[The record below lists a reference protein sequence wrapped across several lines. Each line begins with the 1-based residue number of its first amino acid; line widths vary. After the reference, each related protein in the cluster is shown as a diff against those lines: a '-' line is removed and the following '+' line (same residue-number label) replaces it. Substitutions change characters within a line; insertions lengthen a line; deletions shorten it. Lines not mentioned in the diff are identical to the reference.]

1 MVNNKGNNK
10 VKNLIFFIFVLLIFS
25 TSVPFFSIIFTNSNI
40 YDNQDNLK
48 NNDFSKEDYSPIIEE
63 KKHGLG
69 NITIYDMT
77 FSGLEIGHYIY
88 NASYPLLWYDY
99 DSGAL
104 NITSKEIKFIE
115 TNESARI
122 DNLNSDLSDRNE
134 IKVKLNETLKVW
146 YDNPNEGFLIYRPRL
161 YPCYL
166 TDFYVFNGTDILEL
180 SLDDDYYIDGSDFL
194 VFDYKDYFKNEDPTF
209 NFTMY
214 LIWEYDLTIDP
225 WNLNQYPDELNMI
238 KAEQNFTAKFNYE
251 FTLTG
256 KMFQADTNQ
265 KIPSENVDVALTVF
279 LPDRDLL
286 DNHSLLINNETVATD
301 DHLNF
306 DKSINITLSDSF
318 SANESK
324 FFLNFTANYI
334 LRFIDPVSKTW
345 AIDRLVALR
354 NIRESI
360 YFPSPISGPRHIYL
374 SYVSIYEPATSSENI
389 LSINSLFERGM
400 SYFDE
405 NITDNGGIRVKVEL
419 PYMLVGETCPFSV
432 NYVAVDKL
440 KIIVTDNIKMP
451 IMGLK
456 LRIYYYGLNYG
467 TYISNNRTQPIAP
480 LKTNENGAVSLN
492 NVPKGNYT
500 VEVYQYGNLIMRTN
514 VSTYNEINYI
524 YTNIM
529 HIPIWILIFGSIN
542 GSFLIIGIIVY
553 VKNKKSR

>member
-1 MVNNKGNNK
+1 MVNNKGNIK
-10 VKNLIFFIFVLLIFS
+10 VKNLIFFILLLLIFS
-25 TSVPFFSIIFTNSNI
+25 TLVPFFSIIFTNSNI

-48 NNDFSKEDYSPIIEE
+48 INDFSKEDYSPIIEE
-63 KKHGLG
+63 RKHGLG
-69 NITIYDMT
+69 NITIYNMT

-104 NITSKEIKFIE
+104 NITSKEMKFIE

-122 DNLNSDLSDRNE
+122 DNLNSDLIDRNE
-134 IKVKLNETLKVW
+134 IRVELNETLKVW
-146 YDNPNEGFLIYRPRL
+146 YDNPNEGYLIYRARL
-161 YPCYL
+161 YPSYL
-166 TDFYVFNGTDILEL
+166 TNFYVFDGIDILEL
-180 SLDDDYYIDGSDFL
+180 TRDTDYYIDDRDFL
-194 VFDYKDYFKNEDPTF
+194 VFDYNDYFQQGATF

-225 WNLNQYPDELNMI
+225 WNLNQYPDKLNML
-238 KAEQNFTAKFNYE
+238 KAEQNFTAKFNYQ

-256 KMFQADTNQ
+256 QMYNATTNQ
-265 KIPSENVDVALTVF
+265 KISSENVGVALNVY

-286 DNHSLLINNETVATD
+286 DNHSLSLNNQSVAIE

-318 SANESK
+318 FANENK
-324 FFLNFTANYI
+324 FFLNFTANYTV
-334 LRFIDPVSKTW
+334 RFIEPVSKTW

-354 NIRESI
+354 NIRERI
-360 YFPSPISGPRHIYL
+360 YFPSLISGPRHIYL
-374 SYVSIYEPATSSENI
+374 SHVSIYEPATSSENI
-389 LSINSLFERGM
+389 LSNNSLFERGV

-405 NITDNGGIRVKVEL
+405 NITNNGGVRLKIEL

-432 NYVAVDKL
+432 NYIAVDNL
-440 KIIVTDNIKMP
+440 RIIVTDNIKMP

-456 LRIYYYGLNYG
+456 LLFYYYDLNYG

-480 LKTNENGAVSLN
+480 LKTNENGEVSLN

-500 VEVYQYGNLIMRTN
+500 VEVYQYGNLIIRTN
-514 VSTYNEINYI
+514 VSTYTEINYI

-542 GSFLIIGIIVY
+542 ASFLIIGIIVY
-553 VKNKKSR
+553 LKNKKSR

>member
-1 MVNNKGNNK
+1 MVINKGNIK
-10 VKNLIFFIFVLLIFS
+10 IKNLIFFILVLLIFS
-25 TSVPFFSIIFTNSNI
+25 TLVPFFSIIFTNSNI

-48 NNDFSKEDYSPIIEE
+48 INDFSKEDYSPIIEE
-63 KKHGLG
+63 RKHGLG
-69 NITIYDMT
+69 NITIYNMT

-104 NITSKEIKFIE
+104 NITSKEIKFID

-122 DNLNSDLSDRNE
+122 DNLNSDLIDRNE
-134 IKVKLNETLKVW
+134 IRVELNETLEVW
-146 YDNPNEGFLIYRPRL
+146 YDNPNEGYLIYRARL
-161 YPCYL
+161 YPSYL
-166 TDFYVFNGTDILEL
+166 TDFYVFDGINTTKLTMDT
-180 SLDDDYYIDGSDFL
+180 DYYIDDNDFL
-194 VFDYKDYFKNEDPTF
+194 VFDYNDYFQQGATF

-214 LIWEYDLTIDP
+214 LTWEYDLTIDP
-225 WNLNQYPDELNMI
+225 WSLNQYPDKINMT
-238 KAEQNFTAKFNYE
+238 KVEQNLTAKFNYD

-256 KMFQADTNQ
+256 QMWHLTTNQ
-265 KIPSENVDVALTVF
+265 KRPSENVGVALNVF

-286 DNHSLLINNETVATD
+286 DNHSLLLNNQSVVID

-306 DKSINITLSDSF
+306 DKSINITLSDF
-318 SANESK
+318 FFANESW
-324 FFLNFTANYI
+324 FFLNFTANYMV
-334 LRFIDPVSKTW
+334 RFIEPVSKTW

-354 NIRESI
+354 NIRERI
-360 YFPSPISGPRHIYL
+360 YFPSLISGPRHIYL
-374 SYVSIYEPATSSENI
+374 SFLSIYEPATLSEDI
-389 LSINSLFERGM
+389 LSTDSLFEREVL
-400 SYFDE
+400 YFDE
-405 NITDNGGIRVKVEL
+405 NITDNGGVRLKVEL
-419 PYMLVGETCPFSV
+419 PYILVGETCPFSV

-440 KIIVTDNIKMP
+440 RIIVTDSIKMP
-451 IMGLK
+451 IMDLK
-456 LRIYYYGLNYG
+456 LRIYYYDLNYG

-480 LKTNENGAVSLN
+480 LKTNENGEVSLY

-500 VEVYQYGNLIMRTN
+500 VEVYQYGNLIVRTN

-553 VKNKKSR
+553 LKNKKSR

>member
-1 MVNNKGNNK
+1 MVNNKGNIK
-10 VKNLIFFIFVLLIFS
+10 VKNLIFFILVLLIFS
-25 TSVPFFSIIFTNSNI
+25 TLVPFFSIIFTNSNI

-48 NNDFSKEDYSPIIEE
+48 INDFSKEDYSPIIEE
-63 KKHGLG
+63 RKHGLG
-69 NITIYDMT
+69 NITIYNMT

-104 NITSKEIKFIE
+104 NITSKEMKFIE

-122 DNLNSDLSDRNE
+122 DNLNSDLIDRNE
-134 IKVKLNETLKVW
+134 ITVELNETLKVW
-146 YDNPNEGFLIYRPRL
+146 YDNPNEGYLIYRPRL
-161 YPCYL
+161 YPSYL
-166 TDFYVFNGTDILEL
+166 TNFYVLNDTDILEL
-180 SLDDDYYIDGSDFL
+180 TRDTDYYIDDRDFL
-194 VFDYKDYFKNEDPTF
+194 VFDYKDYFIFSTF
-209 NFTMY
+209 NFAMY
-214 LIWEYDLTIDP
+214 LIWEYDLTVDP
-225 WNLNQYPDELNMI
+225 WNMNQYTDKLNMT

-256 KMFQADTNQ
+256 QMYDADTNQ
-265 KIPSENVDVALTVF
+265 KITSENVGVALSVY

-286 DNHSLLINNETVATD
+286 DNHSLLLNNQSIAID

-306 DKSINITLSDSF
+306 DKSINITLSDF
-318 SANESK
+318 FFANESW
-324 FFLNFTANYI
+324 FFLNFTANYTV
-334 LRFIDPVSKTW
+334 RFIEPVSKTW

-354 NIRESI
+354 NIRERI
-360 YFPSPISGPRHIYL
+360 YFPSLISGPRHVYL
-374 SYVSIYEPATSSENI
+374 SHISIYEPATLSEDI
-389 LSINSLFERGM
+389 LSTESLFEREVL
-400 SYFDE
+400 YFDE
-405 NITDNGGIRVKVEL
+405 NITDNGGVRLKVEL

-440 KIIVTDNIKMP
+440 RIIVTDNIKMP
-451 IMGLK
+451 IMDLK
-456 LRIYYYGLNYG
+456 LRIYYYDLNYG

-480 LKTNENGAVSLN
+480 LKTNENGEVSLN

-500 VEVYQYGNLIMRTN
+500 VEVYQYGNLIVRTN

-553 VKNKKSR
+553 LKNKKSR

>member
-1 MVNNKGNNK
+1 MVNNKGNIK
-10 VKNLIFFIFVLLIFS
+10 VKNLIFFILVLLIFS
-25 TSVPFFSIIFTNSNI
+25 TLVPFFSIIFTNSNI

-48 NNDFSKEDYSPIIEE
+48 INDFSKEDYIPIIEE
-63 KKHGLG
+63 RKHGLG
-69 NITIYDMT
+69 NITIHNMT

-122 DNLNSDLSDRNE
+122 DNLNSDLIDRNE
-134 IKVKLNETLKVW
+134 IRVELNETLEVW
-146 YDNPNEGFLIYRPRL
+146 YDNPNEGYLIYRPRL
-161 YPCYL
+161 YPSYL
-166 TDFYVFNGTDILEL
+166 TNFYVFDDTDILEL
-180 SLDDDYYIDGSDFL
+180 TVDTDYYIDESDFL
-194 VFDYKDYFKNEDPTF
+194 VFDYNDYFQQGATF

-225 WNLNQYPDELNMI
+225 WSLNQYPDKLNMT
-238 KAEQNFTAKFNYE
+238 KVEQNFKANFSYE

-256 KMFQADTNQ
+256 QMYDADTNQ
-265 KIPSENVDVALTVF
+265 KRTTENVSVALNVY

-286 DNHSLLINNETVATD
+286 DNHSLLLNNQSVVID

-306 DKSINITLSDSF
+306 DKSINITLSDF
-318 SANESK
+318 FFANESW
-324 FFLNFTANYI
+324 FFLNFTANYMV
-334 LRFIDPVSKTW
+334 RFIEPVSKTW

-354 NIRESI
+354 NIRERI
-360 YFPSPISGPRHIYL
+360 YFPSLISGPRHVYL
-374 SYVSIYEPATSSENI
+374 SHISIYEPATLSEDI
-389 LSINSLFERGM
+389 LSTESLFEREVL
-400 SYFDE
+400 YFDE
-405 NITDNGGIRVKVEL
+405 NITDNGSVRLKVEL

-440 KIIVTDNIKMP
+440 RIIVTDNIKMP
-451 IMGLK
+451 IMDLK
-456 LRIYYYGLNYG
+456 LRIYYYDLNYG

-480 LKTNENGAVSLN
+480 LKTNENGEVSLN

-500 VEVYQYGNLIMRTN
+500 VEVYQYGNLIVRTN

-553 VKNKKSR
+553 LKNKKSR

>member
-1 MVNNKGNNK
+1 MVNNKGNIK
-10 VKNLIFFIFVLLIFS
+10 IKNLIFFILVLLIFS
-25 TSVPFFSIIFTNSNI
+25 TLVPFFSIIFTNSNI

-48 NNDFSKEDYSPIIEE
+48 INDFSKEDYSPIIEE
-63 KKHGLG
+63 RKYGLG
-69 NITIYDMT
+69 NITIYNMT

-104 NITSKEIKFIE
+104 SITSKEIKFIE

-122 DNLNSDLSDRNE
+122 DNLNSDLIDRNE
-134 IKVKLNETLKVW
+134 IRVELNETLKVW
-146 YDNPNEGFLIYRPRL
+146 YDNPNEGYLIYRPRL
-161 YPCYL
+161 YPSYL
-166 TDFYVFNGTDILEL
+166 TNFYVFDGIDILEL
-180 SLDDDYYIDGSDFL
+180 TGDIDYYIDDRDFL
-194 VFDYKDYFKNEDPTF
+194 VFDYNDYFQKGATF

-214 LIWEYDLTIDP
+214 LIWEYDLTVDP
-225 WNLNQYPDELNMI
+225 WKLNQYTDKLNMI

-256 KMFQADTNQ
+256 QMWHADTNQ
-265 KIPSENVDVALTVF
+265 KRTTENVGVALNVF
-279 LPDRDLL
+279 LPDSDLL
-286 DNHSLLINNETVATD
+286 DNHSLLLNNQSVAID

-306 DKSINITLSDSF
+306 DKSINITLSDF
-318 SANESK
+318 FFANESW
-324 FFLNFTANYI
+324 FFLNFTANYMV
-334 LRFIDPVSKTW
+334 RFIEPVSKTW

-354 NIRESI
+354 NIRERI
-360 YFPSPISGPRHIYL
+360 YFPSLISGPRHIYL
-374 SYVSIYEPATSSENI
+374 SFLSIYEPAI
-389 LSINSLFERGM
+389 LSEDILSTDSLFEREVL
-400 SYFDE
+400 YFDE
-405 NITDNGGIRVKVEL
+405 NITDNGGVRLKVEL

-440 KIIVTDNIKMP
+440 RIIVTDSIKMP
-451 IMGLK
+451 IMDLK
-456 LRIYYYGLNYG
+456 LRIYYYDLNYG

-480 LKTNENGAVSLN
+480 LKTNENGEVSLN
-492 NVPKGNYT
+492 SVPKGNYT
-500 VEVYQYGNLIMRTN
+500 VEVYQYGNLIVRTN

-553 VKNKKSR
+553 LKNKKSR

>member
-1 MVNNKGNNK
+1 MVINKGNIK
-10 VKNLIFFIFVLLIFS
+10 IKNLIFFILVLLIFS
-25 TSVPFFSIIFTNSNI
+25 TLVPFFSIIFTNSNI

-48 NNDFSKEDYSPIIEE
+48 INDFSKEDYSPIIEE
-63 KKHGLG
+63 RKHGLG
-69 NITIYDMT
+69 NITIYNMT
-77 FSGLEIGHYIY
+77 FSGLEKGHYIY

-122 DNLNSDLSDRNE
+122 DNLNSDLIDRNE
-134 IKVKLNETLKVW
+134 IRVELNETLEVW
-146 YDNPNEGFLIYRPRL
+146 YDNPNEGYLIYRPRL
-161 YPCYL
+161 YPSYL
-166 TDFYVFNGTDILEL
+166 TNFYVFDDTDILEL
-180 SLDDDYYIDGSDFL
+180 TVDTDYYIDESDFL
-194 VFDYKDYFKNEDPTF
+194 VFDYNDYFQQGATF
-209 NFTMY
+209 NFKMY

-225 WNLNQYPDELNMI
+225 WSLNQYPDKLNMT
-238 KAEQNFTAKFNYE
+238 KVEQNFKANFSYE

-256 KMFQADTNQ
+256 QMYDADTNQ
-265 KIPSENVDVALTVF
+265 KRTTENVSVALNVY

-286 DNHSLLINNETVATD
+286 DNHSLLLNNQSVVID

-306 DKSINITLSDSF
+306 DKSINITLSDF
-318 SANESK
+318 FFANESW
-324 FFLNFTANYI
+324 FFLNFTANYMV
-334 LRFIDPVSKTW
+334 RFIEPVSKTW

-354 NIRESI
+354 NIRERI
-360 YFPSPISGPRHIYL
+360 YFPSLISGPKHIYL
-374 SYVSIYEPATSSENI
+374 SFLSIYEPATLSEDI
-389 LSINSLFERGM
+389 LSTVSLFEREVL
-400 SYFDE
+400 YFDE
-405 NITDNGGIRVKVEL
+405 NITDNGGVRLKVEL

-432 NYVAVDKL
+432 NYIAVGKL
-440 KIIVTDNIKMP
+440 RIIVTDNIKMP
-451 IMGLK
+451 IMDLK
-456 LRIYYYGLNYG
+456 LRIYYYDLNYG

-480 LKTNENGAVSLN
+480 LKTNENGEVSLY

-500 VEVYQYGNLIMRTN
+500 VEVYQYGNLIIRTN

-553 VKNKKSR
+553 LKNKKSR

>member
-1 MVNNKGNNK
+1 MVNNKGNIK
-10 VKNLIFFIFVLLIFS
+10 VKNLIFFILVLLIFS
-25 TSVPFFSIIFTNSNI
+25 TLVPFFSIIFTNSNI

-48 NNDFSKEDYSPIIEE
+48 INDFSKEDYIPIIEE
-63 KKHGLG
+63 RKHGLG
-69 NITIYDMT
+69 NITIHNMT

-104 NITSKEIKFIE
+104 NITSKEMKFIE

-122 DNLNSDLSDRNE
+122 DNLNSDLIDRNE
-134 IKVKLNETLKVW
+134 ITVELNETLKVW
-146 YDNPNEGFLIYRPRL
+146 YDNPNEGYFIYRPRL
-161 YPCYL
+161 YPSYL
-166 TDFYVFNGTDILEL
+166 TNFYVLNDTDILEL
-180 SLDDDYYIDGSDFL
+180 TRDTDYYIDDRDFL
-194 VFDYKDYFKNEDPTF
+194 VFDYKDYFIFSTF
-209 NFTMY
+209 NFAMY
-214 LIWEYDLTIDP
+214 LIWEYDLTVDP
-225 WNLNQYPDELNMI
+225 WNMNQYTDKLNMT

-256 KMFQADTNQ
+256 QMYDADTNQ
-265 KIPSENVDVALTVF
+265 KITSENVGVALSVY

-286 DNHSLLINNETVATD
+286 DNHSLLLNNQSVVID

-306 DKSINITLSDSF
+306 DKSINITLSDF
-318 SANESK
+318 FFANESW
-324 FFLNFTANYI
+324 FFLNFTANYTV
-334 LRFIDPVSKTW
+334 RFIEPVSKTW

-354 NIRESI
+354 NIRERI
-360 YFPSPISGPRHIYL
+360 YFPSLISGPRHVYL
-374 SYVSIYEPATSSENI
+374 SHISIYEPATLSEDI
-389 LSINSLFERGM
+389 LSTESLFEREVL
-400 SYFDE
+400 YFDE
-405 NITDNGGIRVKVEL
+405 NITDNGGVRLKVEL

-440 KIIVTDNIKMP
+440 RIIVTDNIKMP
-451 IMGLK
+451 IMDLK
-456 LRIYYYGLNYG
+456 LRIYYYDLNYG

-480 LKTNENGAVSLN
+480 LKTNENGEVSLN

-500 VEVYQYGNLIMRTN
+500 VEVYQYGNLIVRTN

-524 YTNIM
+524 YTNLM

-553 VKNKKSR
+553 LKNKKLR